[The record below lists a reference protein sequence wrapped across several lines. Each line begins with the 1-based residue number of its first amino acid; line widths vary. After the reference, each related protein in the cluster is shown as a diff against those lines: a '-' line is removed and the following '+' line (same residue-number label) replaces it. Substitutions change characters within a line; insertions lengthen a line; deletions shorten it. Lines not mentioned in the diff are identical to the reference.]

1 MKMIA
6 KREGRTTDTSKD
18 YEYTDW
24 NAVREF
30 VKEFAVNAKIHPITA
45 GTTEQVKY

>member
-1 MKMIA
+1 MIS

-24 NAVREF
+24 NVVKKF
-30 VKEFAVNAKIHPITA
+30 VLEFADKAVAALGENL
-45 GTTEQVKY
+45 E